1 MTNSRKSTFPLMEL
15 IKSLA
20 PITLMG
26 RLMLA
31 GIIVWFI
38 DWVFIE
44 EDTLLGSETL
54 KAIVDV
60 ASALAFIP
68 LAYFL
73 IRGARWM
80 AGNLLWRVRRR
91 LIVTYLLVGALPL
104 LLMMA
109 LVALV
114 LLAVVVQSS
123 VNLVGRQL
131 DGYLEQ
137 SQAAAR
143 ALSRD
148 LNELAAVRTRNGAEQ
163 LRRQLQ
169 ERADSLAPIF
179 PDVAL
184 TVHREEGVGGAS
196 GNGFDV
202 TVRSPASENAT
213 NGPVT
218 DNQPLNDGAPTP
230 RWMLTTLDR
239 DREFH
244 GLVVEESQ
252 PSRRRIHALH
262 VIKLNQGLN
271 QQPTTI
277 FQLSY
282 PISENL
288 CAHLSH
294 TTDLYVKPATAN
306 FPLVMTPNG
315 PRPDLEKAERTGGF
329 QGGGWPIFKPITE
342 WRTGESRENE
352 ALRVGMSFILPA
364 RIYQRVQQF
373 KSGSAFGSA
382 IVFGLTVSIIFFLLI
397 ALVAVIYAVVLTRSI
412 TGAVHYLYE
421 GTMKIEAG
429 DLDHEIPITGH
440 DQLGGL
446 SKSFNRMTGSIR
458 ELLRVSAEKQRLDQE
473 MKIAAVVQSRL
484 FPRSIPKSDKLDIAR
499 GVCIPARSVSGDYYD
514 MLDVAPGVIG
524 VAIADV
530 CGKGV
535 SAALMMANLQ
545 ANLRGQAQAHRDAYN
560 NCKIS
565 LAARSERPDARAE
578 IAAAQDAALSAD
590 VRPDANPARRVV
602 ERVNQQIAESVMD
615 ASFITFFYSEFDERR
630 STLRYTNAGHNPP
643 LLFRPGRKGE
653 ERVRRLDVGGTVL
666 GIFRDVE
673 FEEEEIQLESGDT
686 LVAFTDGLIEARSPL
701 DEEFGE
707 DRLIEILL
715 RCAHLPAAEI
725 ESRILRA
732 IEDWT
737 AEAEQEDD
745 LTLVILKVR

>member
-1 MTNSRKSTFPLMEL
+1 MQYSRKSTFPLAEL

-20 PITLMG
+20 PITWMG

-31 GIIVWFI
+31 GVIIWFI
-38 DWVFIE
+38 DWVFVE
-44 EDTLLGSETL
+44 GETL
-54 KAIVDV
+54 FGSASLKTIVDV

-68 LAYFL
+68 LAYLL
-73 IRGARWM
+73 IKNARWV

-104 LLMMA
+104 LLMVA

-137 SQAAAR
+137 SQAAAQ

-148 LNELAAVRTRNGAEQ
+148 LNKLDAASFGAGQGAER

-179 PDVAL
+179 PDVTL
-184 TVHREEGVGGAS
+184 TVRRDEGDK
-196 GNGFDV
+196 FDV
-202 TVRSPASENAT
+202 TVRGPASENIT
-213 NGPVT
+213 NGENVENGAASVNPLPLALT
-218 DNQPLNDGAPTP
+218 DNSPPPQWLSLSLGRNQ
-230 RWMLTTLDR
+230 
-239 DREFH
+239 EFH
-244 GLVVEESQ
+244 GLVVEENQ

-262 VIKLNQGLN
+262 VIKLGQGLG
-271 QQPTTI
+271 QEAATI
-277 FQLSY
+277 FELSY
-282 PISENL
+282 PISGNL

-294 TTDLYVKPATAN
+294 TTDLDVKPATAS
-306 FPLVMTPNG
+306 FPLVMTPQG
-315 PRPDLEKAERTGGF
+315 PRPDVEKAERIGGF

-342 WRTGESRENE
+342 WRTGERVDNE
-352 ALRVGMSFILPA
+352 ALRVDLSFILPA

-373 KSGSAFGSA
+373 KSSGAFGSA
-382 IVFGLTVSIIFFLLI
+382 VVLGLTVSIVFFLFI
-397 ALVAVIYAVVLTRSI
+397 ALAAIVYAVILTRSI
-412 TGAVHYLYE
+412 TGAVHHLYV
-421 GTMKIEAG
+421 GTMKVEAG

-446 SKSFNRMTGSIR
+446 SKSFNRMTSSVR

-473 MKIAAVVQSRL
+473 MKIAAAVQSRL
-484 FPRSIPKSDKLDIAR
+484 FPRLIPKSEKLDIAK

-514 MLDVAPGVIG
+514 LLDVAPGVIG
-524 VAIADV
+524 VVVADV

-560 NCKIS
+560 YT
-565 LAARSERPDARAE
+565 
-578 IAAAQDAALSAD
+578 D
-590 VRPDANPARRVV
+590 VRFGGVRPGDVHVGANPVRRIVQ
-602 ERVNQQIAESVMD
+602 RVNQQVTESMMD
-615 ASFITFFYSEFDERR
+615 ASFITFFYAEFDERL

-643 LLFRPGRKGE
+643 LLLRGGKKDG

-666 GIFRDVE
+666 GLFCDTG
-673 FEEEEIQLESGDT
+673 FDEEEIQLQSGDT
-686 LVAFTDGLIEARSPL
+686 LVAFTDGVIEARSPL
-701 DEEFGE
+701 GEEFGE
-707 DRLIEILL
+707 DRLVEVLL
-715 RCAHLPAAEI
+715 GNTHLPAAEI
-725 ESRILRA
+725 ENRILRA
-732 IEDWT
+732 VEDWT

-745 LTLVILKVR
+745 LTLVIFKVK

>member
-1 MTNSRKSTFPLMEL
+1 M

-20 PITLMG
+20 PITWMG

-31 GIIVWFI
+31 GVIIWFI
-38 DWVFIE
+38 DWVFVE
-44 EDTLLGSETL
+44 GETLLGSAWL
-54 KAIVDV
+54 KTVVDV

-68 LAYFL
+68 LAYLL
-73 IRGARWM
+73 IKNARWV

-104 LLMMA
+104 LLMVA

-137 SQAAAR
+137 SQAAAQ

-148 LNELAAVRTRNGAEQ
+148 LNKLDAASFGAGQGSER

-179 PDVAL
+179 PDVTL
-184 TVHREEGVGGAS
+184 TVRRGEGDK
-196 GNGFDV
+196 FDV
-202 TVRSPASENAT
+202 TVRGPASENVT
-213 NGPVT
+213 NGAASDNPLPLALT
-218 DNQPLNDGAPTP
+218 DDSPQWLSSSLDLNQK
-230 RWMLTTLDR
+230 
-239 DREFH
+239 FH
-244 GLVVEESQ
+244 GLVVEENQ

-271 QQPTTI
+271 QKAATI

-282 PISENL
+282 PIGRNL

-294 TTDLYVKPATAN
+294 MTDLDVKPATAS
-306 FPLVMTPNG
+306 FPLIMTPHG
-315 PRPDLEKAERTGGF
+315 PQPDVEKAERIGGF

-342 WRTGESRENE
+342 WRTGERADNE
-352 ALRVGMSFILPA
+352 ALRVDPSFILPA

-373 KSGSAFGSA
+373 KSSGAFGGA
-382 IVFGLTVSIIFFLLI
+382 VVLGLTVSIIFFLLI
-397 ALVAVIYAVVLTRSI
+397 ALAAVIYAVILTRSI
-412 TGAVHYLYE
+412 TGAVHHLYV
-421 GTMKIEAG
+421 GTMKVEAG
-429 DLDHEIPITGH
+429 DLDHEIPITGQ

-446 SKSFNRMTGSIR
+446 SKSFNRMTRSIR

-473 MKIAAVVQSRL
+473 MKIAAAVQSRL
-484 FPRSIPKSDKLDIAR
+484 FPRLIPKSEKLDIAK

-514 MLDVAPGVIG
+514 LLDVAPGVIG
-524 VAIADV
+524 VVVADV

-560 NCKIS
+560 YIDI
-565 LAARSERPDARAE
+565 RFGG
-578 IAAAQDAALSAD
+578 
-590 VRPDANPARRVV
+590 VRPGDVQVDANPVRRIVQ
-602 ERVNQQIAESVMD
+602 RVNQQVTESMMD
-615 ASFITFFYSEFDERR
+615 ASFITFFYAEFDERR

-643 LLFRPGRKGE
+643 LLIRGGREDG

-666 GIFRDVE
+666 GLFCDTGY
-673 FEEEEIQLESGDT
+673 EEEEVQLRSGDT
-686 LVAFTDGLIEARSPL
+686 LVAFTDGVIEARSPL
-701 DEEFGE
+701 GEEFGE
-707 DRLIEILL
+707 DRLVEVLL
-715 RCAHLPAAEI
+715 ENTHLPAAGI
-725 ESRILRA
+725 ENRILRA
-732 IEDWT
+732 VEDWT

-745 LTLVILKVR
+745 LTLVIFKVK